1 MSAGA
6 SATLTVQVR
15 FPEAGILPI
24 SMAVNDTIGDL
35 ALHLETM
42 YPHMFLPSTLGL
54 SAPYPRVLCVFLLQV
69 VGGTAEEIPPATL
82 LSSLPQGGVITAQ
95 AAFASV
101 PYTIFR
107 TVQPQ
112 QVDPA
117 VDALNPSSFTQ
128 KAPIYCASFSPDEL
142 DPSSS
147 SLVKL
152 GLDNTAMKNP
162 TVCGV
167 SMFQMQEA
175 SPHNGLHYNAKLR
188 QSITSSDP
196 DETRYAALSSLH
208 PAGVAADPYGCLHS
222 KDFFLPSSVGAS
234 LIPKSGRLA
243 TFRVS
248 KTQTK
253 KRDGFFCFKLPSH
266 TDLTAYGLAIVYDN
280 SPQNHHSLIPW
291 NVPANI
297 TLESHYIADTLYQF
311 FYDSNLGRTAAAHF
325 QLCCFKIVASASVL
339 DDDVDPDDPLVR
351 VHQLI
356 FEYSSFLSFPEE
368 KIELVLEEMRVRK
381 WNPALLSLDTIKVL
395 QDAWQELQEMDVI
408 SMEDKMV
415 CEKAVFILSKVGQ
428 LI

>member
-1 MSAGA
+1 MSAAA
-6 SATLTVQVR
+6 SATLSVQVR

-101 PYTIFR
+101 PYAIFR

-117 VDALNPSSFTQ
+117 ENALNKSFTQ
-128 KAPIYCASFSPDEL
+128 KAPIYCTAFSPDEL
-142 DPSSS
+142 DKSSRV
-147 SLVKL
+147 VKL
-152 GLDNTAMKNP
+152 GFDNTAMKNP

-167 SMFQMQEA
+167 STFALSSEM
-175 SPHNGLHYNAKLR
+175 SPHNGQLYTRGLDDPI
-188 QSITSSDP
+188 QSADP
-196 DETRYAALSSLH
+196 SETRYMLISSLDP
-208 PAGVAADPYGCLHS
+208 PASPSDPFESLHS
-222 KDFFLPSSVGAS
+222 GDFFYSNTEGVFFTPN
-234 LIPKSGRLA
+234 SGRLQSL
-243 TFRVS
+243 VVN
-248 KTQTK
+248 KKVTK
-253 KRDGFFCFKLPSH
+253 KRDGYFCFKLPSN
-266 TDLTAYGLAIVYDN
+266 TDLTPYGLAIVYDN
-280 SPQNHHSLIPW
+280 DPQGHHTLIPVS
-291 NVPANI
+291 VPVHAQ
-297 TLESHYIADTLYQF
+297 LHKHYFNKNCYQY
-311 FYDSNLGRTAAAHF
+311 FYNSNLGRTAAAHF

-368 KIELVLEEMRVRK
+368 KIELALEEMRVRK

-395 QDAWQELQEMDVI
+395 QDAWQELQEMDVL
-408 SMEDKMV
+408 SMEDKIV
-415 CEKAVFILSKVGQ
+415 CEKAVSILSEVGQ